1 MKRKIVFGLLLLVGS
16 LLIAEKMPKKLV
28 SEEVKLPYR
37 ECRYWEFIVP
47 NTSNYIEIE
56 CTSNDSLY
64 IAVVVPTK
72 KDAFSFCNDKGFD
85 YIKGTLMVYEK
96 DEWGNPKPFENYHIK
111 LSPSYCEQGEI
122 LYFCIFG
129 NSNILVEITAY
140 QTQVYIINIDLLSTY
155 IIK

>member
-28 SEEVKLPYR
+28 SEEVKLSYG

-64 IAVVVPTK
+64 QAVVVPTK
-72 KDAFSFCNDKGFD
+72 KDAFSFCNGKEF
-85 YIKGTLMVYEK
+85 YYREGTNMVS
-96 DEWGNPKPFENYHIK
+96 DEENVWGSLKPFENYHIK
-111 LSPSYCEQGEI
+111 LSPPYCEQGEI
-122 LYFCIFG
+122 LYFCICG
-129 NSNILVEITAY
+129 YSNILVEITAY
-140 QTQVYIINIDLLSTY
+140 
-155 IIK
+155 